1 MKKAFVSGGSGGIGE
16 AIVKKL
22 CDEGYTVIFSYL
34 NNGERAARIEREIKE
49 SGGDAKAVKL
59 DVSKGEE
66 VKKVTQEVLKL
77 YKKIDLLVCNAAVS
91 LTALA
96 HKTTPEEYSNVMDI
110 NCKGVFSLCKAFL
123 PRMIEQKSGCI
134 INISSYAGVDGIS
147 YESVYSMSKGGVISY
162 SLALAKEAG
171 LSGVRVNAL
180 CPGAIDTDMNANL
193 SNGEKCALC
202 DKIILKRMGKPK
214 EVANTVAFLAQASY
228 ITGSVLKVDG
238 GLVI

>member
-1 MKKAFVSGGSGGIGE
+1 MKRAFISGGSGGIGE
-16 AIVKKL
+16 AVVKKL
-22 CDEGYTVIFSYL
+22 CMQGYTVIFSYL

-49 SGGDAKAVKL
+49 SGGDVKAVKL
-59 DVSKGEE
+59 DVSNAQEVEE
-66 VKKVTQEVLKL
+66 VTRQVLKL

-96 HKTTPEEYSNVMDI
+96 HKTTMQEYDSVMDI

-123 PRMIEQKSGCI
+123 PSMIEQKSGCI
-134 INISSYAGVDGIS
+134 INISSYAGVDGIAA
-147 YESVYSMSKGGVISY
+147 ESVYSMSKGGIISY
-162 SLALAKEAG
+162 SLALAKEVG

-193 SNGEKCALC
+193 SCEEKCALC
-202 DKIILKRMGKPK
+202 DKIILKRMGKPH
-214 EVANTVAFLAQASY
+214 EVANAVAFLAQANY
-228 ITGSVLKVDG
+228 ITGIVLKVDG